1 MKRYEKLYMGVVAMC
16 VVFVFFGGNINDS
29 FVSDDYDWLFI
40 AQQGAP
46 LIESFVGNYYG
57 EHGVGGT
64 FRPMVNVFFEI
75 TTRLFGMNP
84 VPYHVVLLVVHA
96 LNALLVG
103 ILAVVLLQGRVYA
116 RTVSW
121 MSMILF
127 AIVPAHTEAVVWI
140 AAIGDPLALFLYLS
154 AFLFF
159 TRYRRDK
166 GASLR
171 YAVVSY
177 VLLVCSLLTKEIAL
191 TFPFVILSYEYL
203 ILHNRSLK
211 SLVRSVTPFVFIVGA
226 YLMYRYWAIGVG
238 AGYYAQESLVID
250 WGRYLYNFISFDV
263 GTFFFGDTRRMI
275 TNFLFTVWPLYLAIL
290 IAVIVYCVKS
300 VMRGEL
306 RTVSFLSLYWLCNIT
321 LVVPLGMSVVHNEGV
336 RYMYTAF
343 VGVIIL
349 VAWGIGYVYS
359 IKKWVG
365 MSLFLLVGVYFGSV
379 LVSELRIWSTAS
391 TLAQDIVSQAHTFS
405 YDEYAKVYIV
415 GLPEV
420 YEGAPVLRNGIVQAL
435 QLKGN
440 EIEVERIPAYLML
453 RSDDVGYPIYEGYEV
468 LPDGVHFTTQN
479 QRYVVSGNA
488 TEIFPE
494 YKTELWNYDYEK
506 GVADTLRVQFRN
518 GREFDWARKDIA
530 LLYWDGVTLRQVSY

>member
-1 MKRYEKLYMGVVAMC
+1 MKRYEKLYMGLVAMC
-16 VVFVFFGGNINDS
+16 VVFVFFGGNINDP
-29 FVSDDYDWLFI
+29 FVSDDYDWLAI

-75 TTRLFGMNP
+75 TTRVFGMNP

-103 ILAVVLLQGRVYA
+103 ILAGALLQSRVYA

-121 MSMILF
+121 MSMLLF
-127 AIVPAHTEAVVWI
+127 AIVPTHTEAVVWI

-154 AFLFF
+154 AFLLYI
-159 TRYRRDK
+159 RARRDQ
-166 GASLR
+166 R
-171 YAVVSY
+171 YALNFVVASCM
-177 VLLVCSLLTKEIAL
+177 LLVFSLLTKEIAL

-203 ILHNRSLK
+203 ILNNRSLK
-211 SLVRSVTPFVFIVGA
+211 SLVRSVVPFVGVVGI

-238 AGYYAQESLVID
+238 AGYYAQESLVIE

-263 GTFFFGDTRRMI
+263 GTLFFGDTRRMI
-275 TNFLFTVWPLYLAIL
+275 TNFLFGVWPLYLVML
-290 IAVIVYCVKS
+290 IGVIVYCVKS

-306 RTVSFLSLYWLCNIT
+306 RTVSFLALYWLLNIA
-321 LVVPLGMSVVHNEGV
+321 LVVPLGMSVIHNEGV
-336 RYMYTAF
+336 RYMYTAS
-343 VGVIIL
+343 VGVVIL
-349 VAWGIGYVYS
+349 IAWGIGYLYS
-359 IKKWVG
+359 VRKWAGV
-365 MSLFLLVGVYFGSV
+365 SLFLVIVMYFGSV

-391 TLAQDIVSQAHTFS
+391 ALAQNIVSQAHTFS

-435 QLKGN
+435 QLQGN
-440 EIEVERIPAYLML
+440 EIAVERIPAYLML
-453 RSDDVGYPIYEGYEV
+453 RSDDLGRLVYQGYEI

-488 TEIFPE
+488 TELFPE
-494 YKTELWNYDYEK
+494 YKTELWNYDYER

-518 GREFDWARKDIA
+518 GREFDWARKDITV
-530 LLYWDGVTLRQVSY
+530 LYWDGLALRQVSY